1 LRRVFVRWKRRLRQA
16 AIGEFVPLFEDLHD
30 VPIRQST
37 VGLKRKVRKGGK
49 P

>member
-1 LRRVFVRWKRRLRQA
+1 
-16 AIGEFVPLFEDLHD
+16 VPLFDDLCD

-37 VGLKRKVRKGGK
+37 VGVKRKGRKGGK